1 MNYNNKIEIKKTKP
15 INIILI
21 IILCL
26 IAIFI
31 LVIMHFYSLDNEV
44 KEIVVDW
51 SEPQHTVNAFD
62 ILLFPIIVAIYF
74 FAKSKKKLV
83 VDANI
88 EISDKK
94 IIIKYLNK
102 KYIMDMKSIS
112 KASLK
117 CDENNY
123 KLILTGMP
131 LIVSNKKYKNCE
143 FVFLNDPKL
152 LYDNICD
159 SINES
164 K

>member
-1 MNYNNKIEIKKTKP
+1 MNFNNKLEIKKSKH

-26 IAIFI
+26 IVLFI
-31 LVIMHFYSLDNEV
+31 LAIAHFYSVDNEI

-62 ILLFPIIVAIYF
+62 ILLFPIIVVIYMLG
-74 FAKSKKKLV
+74 KNKKKIV

-88 EISDKK
+88 EINDKK
-94 IIIKYLNK
+94 IIVKYLNK
-102 KYIMDMKSIS
+102 KYIIDMKSII

-117 CDENNY
+117 CDENKY
-123 KLILTGMP
+123 KLLLIGMP
-131 LIVSNKKYKNCE
+131 LIISNKKYKNYE
-143 FVFLNDPKL
+143 LIFLNDPKL
-152 LYDNICD
+152 LYENICD